1 MLEHDLT
8 AEQLELQA
16 SVRAFTERAVRPGYL
31 ARAKDDAY
39 PEEIVRALAEEN
51 LLGLRYSTGIGG
63 RGLDETS
70 VGIVLEELAKGD
82 MNVALL
88 TFFMGGS
95 RTDAG
100 LPPELAE
107 QVAKQVIAGQMMT
120 AAGITEPQ
128 GGSDVASI
136 QTTAVLD
143 GDEYIINGEKISVGM
158 AAWSRYA
165 SVLCRVGDADG
176 YRGLASVFVD
186 LDQPG
191 VTRGRIRD
199 MGSGV
204 VGRGWL
210 RFDGAR
216 TPANWLLQPQ
226 GQGFVQTMKAFDV
239 ARVLVSLMALGC
251 AEASL
256 QDAIEYARRREVFG
270 NRIGNYQS
278 IAFRLA
284 EDATY
289 VEAMRLLAYRTL
301 AMADRGIPHTME
313 SSMCK
318 WWIPLTSQQI
328 CHRSLL
334 TFGHYGY
341 SDDNP
346 VQQRYRDVV
355 GLEIG
360 DGTAEIQK
368 MVVARRILGREF
380 RPS

>member
-1 MLEHDLT
+1 MLEHDFT
-8 AEQLELQA
+8 PEQLELQA
-16 SVRAFTERAVRPGYL
+16 SIRAFTDRAVRPGYL
-31 ARAKDDAY
+31 ARARDDSY
-39 PEEIVRALAEEN
+39 PEEIVRALAEEK
-51 LLGLRYSTGIGG
+51 LLGLRYPTEIGG
-63 RGLDETS
+63 RALDETS

-88 TFFMGGS
+88 TFFMGGG
-95 RTDAG
+95 RMG
-100 LPPELAE
+100 GGMPPELGE
-107 QVAKQVIAGQMMT
+107 QLAKQIIAGEVMT

-143 GDEYIINGEKISVGM
+143 GDEYVVNGEKISVGM
-158 AAWSRYA
+158 AAWSKYA
-165 SVLCRVGDADG
+165 SVLCRVGDGDG

-191 VTRGRIRD
+191 VTRHRIRD
-199 MGSGV
+199 MGSGI
-204 VGRGWL
+204 VGRGGL
-210 RFDGAR
+210 RFEDVR
-216 TPANWLLQPQ
+216 TPASWLLQPQ
-226 GQGFVQTMKAFDV
+226 GQGFVQTMKGFDV

-256 QDAIEYARRREVFG
+256 DDAVEYARQREVFG
-270 NRIGNYQS
+270 KRIGNYQA

-289 VEAMRLLAYRTL
+289 VEAMRGMAYRTL
-301 AMADRGIPHTME
+301 SLADRGIPHTTE

-341 SDDNP
+341 NDDNP

-368 MVVARRILGREF
+368 LVVSRRLLGKEF

>member
-1 MLEHDLT
+1 MLEQDFT
-8 AEQLELQA
+8 PEQRELQER
-16 SVRAFTERAVRPGYL
+16 VREFTDRAVRPGYL
-31 ARAKDDAY
+31 ARARDDSY
-39 PEEIVRALAEEN
+39 PAEIVRALAEEN
-51 LLGLRYSTGIGG
+51 LLGLRYPTEIGG

-88 TFFMGGS
+88 TFFMGGG
-95 RTDAG
+95 RMG
-100 LPPELAE
+100 VMPPELAE
-107 QVAKQVIAGQMMT
+107 TLPKQIIAGEVMT

-136 QTTAVLD
+136 QTTATLD
-143 GDEYIINGEKISVGM
+143 GDEWVITGEKISVGM
-158 AAWSRYA
+158 AAWARYG
-165 SVLCRVGDADG
+165 SVLCRVGDDEG
-176 YRGLASVFVD
+176 YRGLASIFVD
-186 LDQPG
+186 LEQPG
-191 VTRGRIRD
+191 VTRQRIRD
-199 MGSGV
+199 MGGGL
-204 VGRGWL
+204 VGRGGIK
-210 RFDGAR
+210 FDGAR
-216 TPANWLLQPQ
+216 APANWLLQPQ
-226 GQGFVQTMKAFDV
+226 GQGFVQTMKGFDV

-256 QDAIEYARRREVFG
+256 DDAVEYARQREVFG
-270 NRIGNYQS
+270 KRIGNYQA

-289 VEAMRLLAYRTL
+289 VEAMRLLAYHAL
-301 AMADRGIPHTME
+301 SLADRGIPHTME

-318 WWIPLTSQQI
+318 WWIPLTAQQI

-341 SDDNP
+341 NDDNP

-368 MVVARRILGREF
+368 LVVSRRLLGREF

>member
-1 MLEHDLT
+1 MLEHDFT
-8 AEQLELQA
+8 PEQLALQE
-16 SVRAFTERAVRPGYL
+16 SVRAFTDRAVRPGFL
-31 ARAKDDAY
+31 ERARDDAY
-39 PEEIVRALAEEN
+39 PAEIVEALAEEN
-51 LLGLRYSTGIGG
+51 LLGLRYPAEIGG
-63 RGLDETS
+63 RELDETS

-88 TFFMGGS
+88 VFFMGGG
-95 RTDAG
+95 RMG
-100 LPPELAE
+100 VMPPELADSLP
-107 QVAKQVIAGQMMT
+107 KQIIAGEVMS

-136 QTTAVLD
+136 QTTATLD
-143 GDEYIINGEKISVGM
+143 GDEWVINGEKTSVGM
-158 AAWSRYA
+158 AAWARYA
-165 SVLCRVGDADG
+165 SVLCRVGDDDG
-176 YRGLASVFVD
+176 YRGLASVYVD

-199 MGSGV
+199 MGGGM

-210 RFDGAR
+210 KFENAR
-216 TPANWLLQPQ
+216 APEHWLLQPQ
-226 GQGFVQTMKAFDV
+226 GQGFVQTMKGFDV

-256 QDAIEYARRREVFG
+256 ADAVDYARRREVFG
-270 NRIGNYQS
+270 KPIATYQS

-289 VEAMRLLAYRTL
+289 VEMARQLAYHTL
-301 AMADRGIPHTME
+301 SLADRGIPHTME

-318 WWIPLTSQQI
+318 WWIPLTAQQI

-341 SDDNP
+341 NDDNP

-368 MVVARRILGREF
+368 LVVSRRLLGRDF

>member
-1 MLEHDLT
+1 MLEHDFT
-8 AEQLELQA
+8 PEQLELQE
-16 SVRAFTERAVRPGYL
+16 SVRAFTERAVRPGFL
-31 ARAKDDAY
+31 DRARGDAY
-39 PEEIVRALAEEN
+39 PDELVRALAEEN
-51 LLGLRYSTGIGG
+51 LLGLRYPREMGG

-82 MNVALL
+82 MNAALL
-88 TFFMGGS
+88 TFFMGGG
-95 RTDAG
+95 RMG
-100 LPPELAE
+100 GGMPPELTD
-107 QVAKQVIAGQMMT
+107 QLVKGVISGDLMI

-136 QTTAVLD
+136 TTTATLD
-143 GDEYIINGEKISVGM
+143 GDEYVINGEKTSVGM
-158 AAWSRYA
+158 AAWARYA
-165 SVLCRVGDADG
+165 TVLCRVGDEDG

-186 LDQPG
+186 LEQPG
-191 VTRGRIRD
+191 VTRGRLRD
-199 MGSGV
+199 MGSGI
-204 VGRGWL
+204 VGRGWM
-210 RFDGAR
+210 RFEDAR
-216 TPANWLLQPQ
+216 APAGWLLQPQ
-226 GQGFVQTMKAFDV
+226 GQGFVQTMKGFDV

-256 QDAIEYARRREVFG
+256 ADAIDYARQRQVFG
-270 NRIGNYQS
+270 KRIGNFQA

-284 EDATY
+284 EDSTY
-289 VEAMRLLAYRTL
+289 VEAARQLAYHAL
-301 AMADRGIPHTME
+301 SLADRGIPHTME

-318 WWIPLTSQQI
+318 WWIPLTAQQI

-341 SDDNP
+341 NDDNP

-368 MVVARRILGREF
+368 LVVSRRVLGRDF
-380 RPS
+380 RPT